1 MYIGPLGE
9 DVCRIGRSYQRTCCK
24 ARLIGIQEQQQ
35 RRERA
40 LTYEISRS
48 KLCIACSDV
57 VRVVG
62 LEPTSLAAL
71 EPKSSM
77 FTNFIIPA

>member
-1 MYIGPLGE
+1 M
-9 DVCRIGRSYQRTCCK
+9 
-24 ARLIGIQEQQQ
+24 GISE
-35 RRERA
+35 
-40 LTYEISRS
+40 L
-48 KLCIACSDV
+48 

-77 FTNFIIPA
+77 FTNFIIPAYRSGRSSAAIFSLLLYLRRIRIHRV

>member
-1 MYIGPLGE
+1 MLRHGTVE
-9 DVCRIGRSYQRTCCK
+9 RSFESLSRSAEKRVRFEKEERQN
-24 ARLIGIQEQQQ
+24 A
-35 RRERA
+35 RA
-40 LTYEISRS
+40 LTFVKNRS
-48 KLCIACSDV
+48 KRYVACSDV

-62 LEPTSLAAL
+62 LEPTGRLTAL